1 MSQISEV
8 FLVLRRGGKEM
19 EKGGRRGYVLIP
31 RNPLLKTAIPSD
43 ADDDAAVVR
52 FHAVGCFEAGD
63 DLRKSPSKLAL
74 PFLP

>member
-1 MSQISEV
+1 
-8 FLVLRRGGKEM
+8 M

-31 RNPLLKTAIPSD
+31 RNPLLRTAIPSD
-43 ADDDAAVVR
+43 ADDDAAVVGL
-52 FHAVGCFEAGD
+52 HAVGCFEAGD